1 MGAELKGPLPTP
13 LSLLFSNFFQ
23 LLQRSPVR
31 LGRREPDIPRREIV
45 FPAVCCVSCSLIE
58 KDRWNKAKLSQW
70 GEPSLEKRDYSLFK
84 NGGCVYTHLDIR
96 APSQKALLYVVTS
109 FNDITKVDSGTHLY
123 IFEVTGEP

>member
-1 MGAELKGPLPTP
+1 M
-13 LSLLFSNFFQ
+13 
-23 LLQRSPVR
+23 
-31 LGRREPDIPRREIV
+31 
-45 FPAVCCVSCSLIE
+45 IE

-109 FNDITKVDSGTHLY
+109 FNHITKVDSGTHLY